1 MEVRCILLPKWN
13 NTGRHHPRGISVMDK
28 GEVLEPSETSAS
40 HKLGTQVYIWNF
52 TVVPQ
57 SLKQRGEGSAGK
69 PQYPLLIAGAV

>member
-1 MEVRCILLPKWN
+1 
-13 NTGRHHPRGISVMDK
+13 MDK